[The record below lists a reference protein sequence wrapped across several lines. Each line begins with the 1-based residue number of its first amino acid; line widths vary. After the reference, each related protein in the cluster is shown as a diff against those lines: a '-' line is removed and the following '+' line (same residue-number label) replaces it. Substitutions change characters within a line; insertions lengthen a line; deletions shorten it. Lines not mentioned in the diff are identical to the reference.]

1 MICFSDLSLFFSLSA
16 DITTN
21 PKEKEKKNES
31 VIRSLLERRNST
43 CLLAVVGPNRRPC
56 NSLVRRSVS
65 KQPSSIGNYML
76 WCNPFDAGPLHFHSL
91 NLISFSSMG
100 LYPSKNPKHLKKQ
113 DSAIL
118 KPLSVINN
126 HSFSAISHSL
136 PFLSLDFLHSCL
148 VGYSSHSLCP

>member
-1 MICFSDLSLFFSLSA
+1 
-16 DITTN
+16 
-21 PKEKEKKNES
+21 
-31 VIRSLLERRNST
+31 
-43 CLLAVVGPNRRPC
+43 
-56 NSLVRRSVS
+56 
-65 KQPSSIGNYML
+65 ML

-126 HSFSAISHSL
+126 HSFSEVSHSL
-136 PFLSLDFLHSCL
+136 PFLLLDFLHPCL
-148 VGYSSHSLCP
+148 VDHSSHGLGP